1 MIFKDFDDAI
11 ACKDKGEVVVRVED
25 EKGETIGYETFNLD
39 RLKEIF
45 PDAKEKYLKGALKSC
60 YDGIGMDVLKG
71 IVYWDRLKQTSRV
84 EVTHGGNCEQ

>member
-1 MIFKDFDDAI
+1 MIFKDFDDAV
-11 ACKDKGEVVVRVED
+11 ACKDKGEFVVRIED

-39 RLKEIF
+39 RLRETF
-45 PDAKEKYLKGALKSC
+45 PNAKEKYLKGALKSS

-84 EVTHGGNCEQ
+84 EVIHGENNE

>member
-1 MIFKDFDDAI
+1 MIFKDLDDAV

-25 EKGETIGYETFNLD
+25 EKGETIGYEPFNLN
-39 RLKEIF
+39 RLRETF
-45 PDAKEKYLKGALKSC
+45 PDAKEKYLKGALKSS

-84 EVTHGGNCEQ
+84 EVIHGENNE